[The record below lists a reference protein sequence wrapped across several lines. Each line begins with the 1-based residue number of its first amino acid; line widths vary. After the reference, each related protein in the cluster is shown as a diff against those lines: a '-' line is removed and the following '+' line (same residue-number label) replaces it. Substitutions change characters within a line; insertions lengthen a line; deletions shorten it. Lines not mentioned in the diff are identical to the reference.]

1 LRPGSKIWSGSNGLV
16 KENKYFIG
24 KNNYYKGIGNVTIHT
39 TEHDIVLNQGIIFD
53 YLKSGKFS
61 PMLNLN

>member
-1 LRPGSKIWSGSNGLV
+1 M
-16 KENKYFIG
+16 G
-24 KNNYYKGIGNVTIHT
+24 KNNYYKGIGNVTIHTTEHYKGIGNVTIHT